1 MRRRHLLLV
10 GALVLSSC
18 GRGPATDEVSR
29 DVRAVVGVS
38 TRLPDLPAAAEPEQ
52 ASEAPAAPAA
62 VPGPPITIDR
72 PVSIE
77 LADPATRVDPP
88 LPSIT
93 LAFTGDNLIHSPL
106 NLQALENG
114 GGVTYDYRPMYA
126 DVAPILSA
134 VDLAVCHV
142 ESPVAPPGEE
152 LSTFPRFGI
161 PAQIAG
167 GLASA
172 GYDRCST
179 ASNHA
184 LDRGAAGVDA
194 TVNALEAAGIDQ
206 SGMARTPE
214 EAVQDVFSVGGIKI
228 AHLSYTFSFNG
239 LPLPKGEPWRSNLI
253 DPALIIADA
262 ADARVRGAQIVIVS
276 MHWGAEGLP
285 DITSEQRRIAE
296 QLTASGQIDLIVGH
310 HVHVIQPIEQING
323 RWVVF
328 GMGNF
333 LSNMPT
339 GDRWPYPESTTDG
352 EIVEFTITEVE
363 GGGFTISPPAV
374 HPTWVDRDHGWVI
387 RPVVE
392 TLADPNAPAYLR
404 PLLEGSYARTS
415 AVSGPYVIPLT

>member
-1 MRRRHLLLV
+1 MGRRHLLVV
-10 GALVLSSC
+10 GALVLASC
-18 GRGPATDEVSR
+18 GREPATDPVSR
-29 DVRAVVGVS
+29 EVRDVLSVS
-38 TRLPDLPAAAEPEQ
+38 TRLPDLPAPPEQ
-52 ASEAPAAPAA
+52 ASAAPVPAADS
-62 VPGPPITIDR
+62 GPPITIDR

-77 LADPATRVDPP
+77 LADPATRVEPP
-88 LPSIT
+88 LRSIT

-106 NLQALENG
+106 NQGALDNG
-114 GGVTYDYRPMYA
+114 GGVTYDYSPMYA
-126 DVAPILSA
+126 EVAPILSA

-161 PAQIAG
+161 PAQIAD

-179 ASNHA
+179 ASTHA
-184 LDRGAAGVDA
+184 LDRGPAGVDA

-214 EAVQDVFSVGGIKI
+214 EVVQDVFSVGGIPL

-253 DPALIIADA
+253 DPARIIADA
-262 ADARVRGAQIVIVS
+262 ADARARGAQIVIVS

-285 DITSEQRRIAE
+285 VITSEQRRIAE

-310 HVHVIQPIEQING
+310 HVHVIQPIEQVNG
-323 RWVVF
+323 RWVVY

-339 GDRWPYPESTTDG
+339 GDRWPYPDHTQDG
-352 EIVEFTITEVE
+352 EIVRFTITEVA
-363 GGGFTISPPAV
+363 GGGFTISPPEV
-374 HPTWVDRDHGWVI
+374 HPTWVDRDRGWVI

-392 TLADPNAPAYLR
+392 MLADPNTPAIIR
-404 PLLEGSYARTS
+404 PLLEASYWRTS
-415 AVSGPYVIPLT
+415 EVSGPYVIPLA